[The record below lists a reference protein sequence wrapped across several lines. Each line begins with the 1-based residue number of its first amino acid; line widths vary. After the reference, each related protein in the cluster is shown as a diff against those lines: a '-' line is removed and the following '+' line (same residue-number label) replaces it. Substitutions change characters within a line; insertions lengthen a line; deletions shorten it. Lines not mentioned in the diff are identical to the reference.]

1 MSIRRQEALDYHSQ
15 GRPGKIQVSPTKPF
29 KNQRDLS
36 LAYTPGV
43 AEPCREIAGRP
54 EEAYTYTAK
63 GNLVAVVTN
72 GTAVLGLGNIG
83 PLAGKPVMEGKGIL
97 FKAFADIDVFDLE
110 VGSEDPDDVIRFCQ
124 LLEPTVGGINLEDI
138 RSPDCFHIEAKLRE
152 SLSIPVFHDD
162 QHGTAIISGAALLN
176 ALELVAKDIGEVQ
189 VVFAGAGAAAI
200 ATAEHYVQL
209 GVKREHIMMCDQK
222 GRSEEHT
229 SELQSPCNLVCRLL
243 LEKKKHRL
251 AHTYTPPTYF
261 HLVVCSLAAQE
272 LQ

>member
-43 AEPCREIAGRP
+43 AEPCREIAARP
-54 EEAYTYTAK
+54 EEAYAYTAK

-110 VGSEDPDDVIRFCQ
+110 VGSEDPEDMIRFCR

-138 RSPDCFHIEAKLRE
+138 RSPDCFHIEKTLRDT
-152 SLSIPVFHDD
+152 LSILGSTSKTSAPPIASTSKRRCATPSPYQSFTTTS
-162 QHGTAIISGAALLN
+162 TA
-176 ALELVAKDIGEVQ
+176 
-189 VVFAGAGAAAI
+189 
-200 ATAEHYVQL
+200 
-209 GVKREHIMMCDQK
+209 R
-222 GRSEEHT
+222 RS
-229 SELQSPCNLVCRLL
+229 SRARRCS
-243 LEKKKHRL
+243 
-251 AHTYTPPTYF
+251 TPW
-261 HLVVCSLAAQE
+261 SW
-272 LQ
+272 

>member
-43 AEPCREIAGRP
+43 AEPCREIAARP

-83 PLAGKPVMEGKGIL
+83 PLSGKPVMEGKGIL

-110 VGSEDPDDVIRFCQ
+110 VGSEDPEDMIRFCR

-138 RSPDCFHIEAKLRE
+138 RSPIASTSKRRCATPSPYQF
-152 SLSIPVFHDD
+152 STTTS
-162 QHGTAIISGAALLN
+162 TA
-176 ALELVAKDIGEVQ
+176 
-189 VVFAGAGAAAI
+189 
-200 ATAEHYVQL
+200 
-209 GVKREHIMMCDQK
+209 R
-222 GRSEEHT
+222 
-229 SELQSPCNLVCRLL
+229 
-243 LEKKKHRL
+243 
-251 AHTYTPPTYF
+251 
-261 HLVVCSLAAQE
+261 
-272 LQ
+272 